1 VSVGLCGSID
11 THDGNCLPLLPSS
24 GSGSF
29 MSPPPSPSSW
39 TIIALS
45 WVLPPWDVLYVV
57 FPSLACPDRLILLSG
72 FHARTITV
80 WCCAGGP
87 QLEPTRGVPRCTRP
101 IHSPSTPPLPSS
113 LLFRRRV
120 VASISAVFVP
130 VRLPSSFGSS
140 ASPCT
145 VALRR
150 PGCLRCSFVAGPL
163 RRRWG
168 WIVRSAPLST
178 ATRSFDLSMWV
189 STSHLPLIHSSRST
203 SMSDRDPSS
212 HQR

>member
-101 IHSPSTPPLPSS
+101 IHSPSSLFPSFPSSCRRLHLRRLCSWPPTLLLWVVGVSLYGCLTSSRLPSVLLRRRTTPSS
-113 LLFRRRV
+113 LGLDCALSAAEHCYAV
-120 VASISAVFVP
+120 VRPVDVGFHLTSPSDTLKSIY
-130 VRLPSSFGSS
+130 
-140 ASPCT
+140 
-145 VALRR
+145 
-150 PGCLRCSFVAGPL
+150 
-163 RRRWG
+163 
-168 WIVRSAPLST
+168 IYE
-178 ATRSFDLSMWV
+178 
-189 STSHLPLIHSSRST
+189 
-203 SMSDRDPSS
+203 
-212 HQR
+212 